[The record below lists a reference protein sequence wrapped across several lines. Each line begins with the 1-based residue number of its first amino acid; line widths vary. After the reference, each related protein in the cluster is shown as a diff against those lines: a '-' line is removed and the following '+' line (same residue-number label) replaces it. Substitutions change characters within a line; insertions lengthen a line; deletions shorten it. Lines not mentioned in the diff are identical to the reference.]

1 MRAVFLLILL
11 GSLLGSSCGER
22 AVEMSD
28 DEFGSFVLVP
38 AGSFM
43 RGSPSAELSRD
54 DNETQHHV
62 TLTRSFFVSC
72 TEVTQASW
80 LRLMGNNPSWFSP
93 EGEGGDCGLDCP
105 VERVSWYD
113 ALAYCNALSGAESL
127 TPCYELSAC
136 TGTPGVDFECADTL
150 AFSLDCAG
158 YRLPT
163 EAEWEYTYRAGTT
176 SAFYNGDITQIDSA
190 GLDPAL
196 EQIGWYEGNSGRMS
210 HPVALKQPNAW
221 GLYDMAGNVAEW
233 TWDPFGVFTSSPTRD
248 PIGATSTSSMY
259 RTPRGG
265 CWVGPANTCRGADR
279 FSYKPHFREE
289 VLGFRPVRTCLECE
303 SVASVASP

>member
-43 RGSPSAELSRD
+43 MGSPTAELD
-54 DNETQHHV
+54 HTDNETQHHV

-113 ALAYCNALSGAESL
+113 ALAYCNALSVAESL
-127 TPCYELSAC
+127 TPCYELSVC
-136 TGTPGVDFECADTL
+136 TGTPGVDFECPDPLT
-150 AFSLDCAG
+150 FSLDCEG

-176 SAFYNGDITQIDSA
+176 SAFYNGDITQIDS
-190 GLDPAL
+190 GGIDPAL

-233 TWDPFGVFTSSPTRD
+233 TWDLAGSYSSAPTLD
-248 PIGATSTSSMY
+248 PIGPTSGLY
-259 RTPRGG
+259 RVPRGG
-265 CWVGPANTCRGADR
+265 CWVCATIDCRAAAR
-279 FSYKPHFREE
+279 FNYQAHFREE
-289 VLGFRPVRTCLECE
+289 FLGFRPVRTCLECE